1 MHTPK
6 EFAARRGTAKLA
18 AVAVAGSVLLALA
31 GGASASA
38 AEPITG
44 EGTVTIAFT
53 DEGAT
58 VSVITTNTSAVEAY
72 ASATIEAPDG
82 EIFEFGPSEYDPG
95 ETRVFTAELPGYT
108 CADLGRVT
116 GTAFGSD
123 VPSDGTYE
131 YTSGPVRYPDPRI
144 TVTGCDA
151 SPPPP
156 PPVDP
161 VDPVDPVVPVTPGAA
176 PAAPVQP
183 VAVAAPG
190 TNRLPSSQTDGAL
203 VAPSWPTLTIAGIVG
218 VMAALL
224 SAGLFQW
231 ARRN

>member
-1 MHTPK
+1 MHTSK
-6 EFAARRGTAKLA
+6 GFAARRGPAKLA

-58 VSVITTNTSAVEAY
+58 VSVITTNTSAVDAY
-72 ASATIEAPDG
+72 ASATIGAPDG
-82 EIFEFGPSEYDPG
+82 EIFDFGPSEYAPG

-116 GTAFGSD
+116 ATAFGSD
-123 VPSDGTYE
+123 VPGDGTFE
-131 YTSGPVRYPDPRI
+131 YTSGPVRFPDPRI

-151 SPPPP
+151 PPPP

-161 VDPVDPVVPVTPGAA
+161 GTPPAPGAA
-176 PAAPVQP
+176 PAAPVHP

-190 TNRLPSSQTDGAL
+190 TNKLPSSQTDGAL
-203 VAPSWPTLTIAGIVG
+203 VASSWPALTIAGIVG
-218 VMAALL
+218 VMAVLL

>member
-1 MHTPK
+1 VHTSK
-6 EFAARRGTAKLA
+6 GFAARRGTAKLA

-58 VSVITTNTSAVEAY
+58 VSVITTNTSTVDAW
-72 ASATIEAPDG
+72 ASATIEAPNGD
-82 EIFEFGPSEYDPG
+82 IFDFGPSEYLPG

-123 VPSDGTYE
+123 VPDDGTFE

-151 SPPPP
+151 PPPP
-156 PPVDP
+156 PPVEPGTP
-161 VDPVDPVVPVTPGAA
+161 VEPVVPATPGAA
-176 PAAPVQP
+176 PAPPVQP

-190 TNRLPSSQTDGAL
+190 TNKLPSSQTDGAL
-203 VAPSWPTLTIAGIVG
+203 VASSWPTLTIAGIVG
-218 VMAALL
+218 VMAVLL